1 MMLNQYKKFTANE
14 SKRYTLQIDTTKQVY
29 NISPSDLFN
38 RIESYFRAVMGAVT
52 KYTGGY
58 PYGKK

>member
-1 MMLNQYKKFTANE
+1 MIGMIEIAKTN
-14 SKRYTLQIDTTKQVY
+14 Y
-29 NISPSDLFN
+29 NIPRFGKQTFKSPSDLFN

-52 KYTGGY
+52 KYTDGY

>member
-1 MMLNQYKKFTANE
+1 MRGMIEIAKTN
-14 SKRYTLQIDTTKQVY
+14 Y
-29 NISPSDLFN
+29 NIPRFRKQTFKSPSDLFN